1 MASGEFPQTAARGLS
16 DAEVVG
22 RLERDGPNL
31 LPVAKQPS
39 ALRHLL
45 AEFTHFFAALF
56 WVAAALAFIAG
67 MPQLGVAVIV
77 VITINALFA
86 FFEQRR
92 AEHAAERLRSMMPRR
107 ATVRRDGQLLVI
119 AAEDLVIGDRVLLA
133 GGDQLSADCTLDVV
147 HSLAIDV
154 SSLTGESRSEH
165 PEVGDALFGGSFV
178 VEGEGEAIVRA
189 TGADTRLAGIAGLTR
204 RARPPTTPLR
214 RELDRISRVIALMA
228 VSVGVVFFLIAL
240 LVGTPASDGFLFAVG
255 VTVAVVPSGLL
266 PALTLSLAV
275 GAQRMVARNALIRN
289 LESVETLGST
299 TFICTDKTGT
309 LTRNEM
315 AVVAV
320 WTDGGITELSPSG
333 YEPRPISGSIPNA
346 AGLDATSP
354 ESVGLRGTGA
364 GAGGDPS
371 DLMVLATFARECS
384 TGRIAEIDGVWHPQ
398 GDPMEAAIDC
408 FARRVGAV
416 PERETTGPNVIAR
429 FPFDPRRRV
438 MSVVM
443 EDHVAV
449 KGAPDAILP
458 LCATG
463 MSRTEPVDVQRA
475 RLALEEFAGR
485 GLRVIAVARRTW
497 NIGDVVSGPTS
508 VEKNLELVGLLAFE
522 DPPRAEAASALAA
535 CRRAGVR
542 VAMVTGDHPA
552 TARAIANEVGLALD
566 DSEPIL
572 GADLPVD
579 DELLGALLD
588 RDGVVMAR
596 VDPEDKL
603 RIARALG
610 ARGHVV
616 AMTGDGVNDA
626 PALRMASIGIAM
638 GRSGTDVARDAADLV
653 LLDDDFATIVV
664 AIEQG
669 RSTFSNI
676 RRFLTF
682 HMTANVA
689 ELTPFLVWALSGG
702 RFPLALGVLQ
712 IIALDVGADIPPSLA
727 LGAEPPAEHVLDRPP
742 TTRHLID
749 GRLVTRAV
757 VWLGPTLSLWAMFTF
772 VASFAVGGWR
782 PGQAFPSGAAQLQA
796 SGAAFTAVV
805 VGQMANALA
814 CRSTQL
820 RAWQLS
826 ARRNTLMLGALALQV
841 LLLGMFLLVAPIAD
855 LLGQVLPSAG
865 GLMVAVCAF
874 PVVIVADTVQKRAT
888 IRRRF
893 RHLVRPRA

>member
-1 MASGEFPQTAARGLS
+1 MFVVPAENLHSDAAGLSAAEAAR
-16 DAEVVG
+16 
-22 RLERDGPNL
+22 RLEQEGPNL

-39 ALRHLL
+39 ALRHLF

-67 MPQLGVAVIV
+67 MPQLGAAVIV

-86 FFEQRR
+86 FFEQQR
-92 AEHAAERLRSMMPRR
+92 AEHASERLRSLLPRR
-107 ATVRRDGQLLVI
+107 ATVRRDGRVLVI
-119 AAEDLVIGDRVLLA
+119 PAEQLVRGDRVLLA
-133 GGDQLSADCTLDVV
+133 GGDQLSADCRLDVV
-147 HSLAIDV
+147 HALAVDV
-154 SSLTGESRSEH
+154 SSITGESRSLH
-165 PEVGDALFGGSFV
+165 PETGEVLFGGSFV
-178 VEGEGEAIVRA
+178 VEGEAEATVQAI
-189 TGADTRLAGIAGLTR
+189 GADTRLARIAGLTR

-214 RELDRISRVIALMA
+214 RELDRISRVIAIMA
-228 VSVGVVFFLIAL
+228 VSVGAVFFVISLV
-240 LVGTPASDGFLFAVG
+240 VGTPASDGFLFAVG

-275 GAQRMVARNALIRN
+275 GAQRMAARNALIRN

-320 WTDGGITELSPSG
+320 W
-333 YEPRPISGSIPNA
+333 SGSGVLEIPPTGYDPVPLRANVALIGLA
-346 AGLDATSP
+346 AL
-354 ESVGLRGTGA
+354 
-364 GAGGDPS
+364 
-371 DLMVLATFARECS
+371 ARECS
-384 TGRIAEIDGVWHPQ
+384 TGRIAEIDGQWHPQ

-408 FARRVGAV
+408 FARRIGA
-416 PERETTGPNVIAR
+416 PDERSDVLAR
-429 FPFDPRRRV
+429 FPFDPRRRL
-438 MSVVM
+438 MSVVLT
-443 EDHVAV
+443 DHVAV
-449 KGAPDAILP
+449 KGAPDAVLP
-458 LCATG
+458 LCA
-463 MSRTEPVDVQRA
+463 SRSTPAGLMELSRA
-475 RLALEEFAGR
+475 RRALEEFAAR
-485 GLRVIAVARRTW
+485 GLRVIAVARRDWDAEVGT
-497 NIGDVVSGPTS
+497 DVDTGVGGSGSPVQVGQ
-508 VEKNLELVGLLAFE
+508 VEQQLEFVGLLAFE
-522 DPPRAEAASALAA
+522 DPPRAEAALALAA
-535 CRRAGVR
+535 CRRAGIR

-552 TARAIANEVGLALD
+552 TARAIAREVGLDLD
-566 DSEPIL
+566 GIDPIL
-572 GADLPVD
+572 GADLPDD

-588 RDGVVMAR
+588 RDGVVVAR

-626 PALRMASIGIAM
+626 PALRMAAIGIAM

-712 IIALDVGADIPPSLA
+712 ILALDVGADIPPSLA

-742 TTRHLID
+742 SKRHLID
-749 GRLVTRAV
+749 ARLVARAFL
-757 VWLGPTLSLWAMFTF
+757 WLGPTVALWAMLTF
-772 VASFAVGGWR
+772 VCSFLLGGWR
-782 PGQAFPSGAAQLQA
+782 IGESFPGGDEQLRA

-805 VGQMANALA
+805 VAQMANAFA

-820 RAWQLS
+820 RVWQLS
-826 ARRNTLMLGALALQV
+826 VRRNTLMLGAITMQLV
-841 LLLGMFLLVAPIAD
+841 LLAVFLLIAPVAD
-855 LLGQVLPSAG
+855 LLDQAPPTIGA
-865 GLMVAVCAF
+865 LMIACLAF
-874 PVVIVADTVQKRAT
+874 PAVILVDTVQKQAA
-888 IRRRF
+888 IRRRL
-893 RHLVRPRA
+893 RGLVRPRV

>member
-1 MASGEFPQTAARGLS
+1 MARMPGHPDVVTGAGGLTAAE
-16 DAEVVG
+16 AAA
-22 RLERDGPNL
+22 RLARDGPNL
-31 LPVAKQPS
+31 LPVAGRPS

-56 WVAAALAFIAG
+56 WVAAALAFVAG

-86 FFEQRR
+86 FVEQQR
-92 AEHAAERLRSMMPRR
+92 AEHAAERLRSLLPRR
-107 ATVRRDGQLLVI
+107 ATVRRDGQVRVI
-119 AAEDLVIGDRVLLA
+119 AAEELVVGDRLLLG
-133 GGDQLSADCTLDVV
+133 GGDQLCADCALELV
-147 HSLAIDV
+147 HGFAVDV
-154 SSLTGESRSEH
+154 SSLSGESRSEH
-165 PEVGDALFGGSFV
+165 PDIGDMVFAGSFV
-178 VEGEGEAIVRA
+178 VEGEAEATVRS

-214 RELDRISRVIALMA
+214 RELDRISRIIALMA
-228 VSVGVVFFLIAL
+228 VSVGVVFFLISL

-275 GAQRMVARNALIRN
+275 GAQRMASRNALVRN

-320 WTDGGITELSPSG
+320 WCAGTTIDITPSG
-333 YEPRPISGSIPNA
+333 YEPTPISSASTSPD
-346 AGLDATSP
+346 AGLDA
-354 ESVGLRGTGA
+354 
-364 GAGGDPS
+364 
-371 DLMVLATFARECS
+371 MVDTLIELATAARVCS
-384 TGRIAEIDGVWHPQ
+384 TGRIVEIDGSWHPQ

-408 FARRVGAV
+408 FARRIGA
-416 PERETTGPNVIAR
+416 GPGSSVASGVIAR
-429 FPFDPRRRV
+429 FPFDPRRRR
-438 MSVVM
+438 MSVVQS
-443 EDHVAV
+443 DQVAV
-449 KGAPDAILP
+449 KGAPDAVIP
-458 LCATG
+458 SCADPGTG
-463 MSRTEPVDVQRA
+463 DDVDAMEQA
-475 RLALEEFAGR
+475 RIALEQFAAR
-485 GLRVIAVARRTW
+485 GLRVLAVARRDW
-497 NIGDVVSGPTS
+497 DPASIPADVGE
-508 VEKNLELVGLLAFE
+508 VERDLELRGLLAFE
-522 DPPRAEAASALAA
+522 DPPRSEAAAALAA
-535 CRRAGVR
+535 CRRAGIR

-552 TARAIANEVGLALD
+552 TASSIALEVGLALD
-566 DSEPIL
+566 EPAAIL
-572 GADLPVD
+572 GSDLPDD

-588 RDGVVMAR
+588 RDGVIVAR

-669 RSTFSNI
+669 RSTFANI

-742 TTRHLID
+742 TRRHLID
-749 GRLVTRAV
+749 ARLVSRAFL
-757 VWLGPTLSLWAMFTF
+757 WLGPTVAVWAMLTF
-772 VASFAVGGWR
+772 VASFLFGGWR
-782 PGQAFPSGAAQLQA
+782 VGAAFPTGTSQLQA

-805 VGQMANALA
+805 VAQMANAFA

-826 ARRNTLMLGALALQV
+826 VRRNRLLLGALTMQ
-841 LLLGMFLLVAPIAD
+841 LLLLVLFLFVGPIAE
-855 LLGQVLPSAG
+855 LLDQRPPTVG
-865 GLMVAVCAF
+865 GLAMAVLAF
-874 PVVIVADTVQKRAT
+874 PLVILVDTLQKQAT
-888 IRRRF
+888 IRHRLQV
-893 RHLVRPRA
+893 LVRPRA

>member
-1 MASGEFPQTAARGLS
+1 VAPAETPSAEAAHASGAGGLTGVE
-16 DAEVVG
+16 ALR
-22 RLERDGPNL
+22 RLTRDGPNL
-31 LPVAKQPS
+31 LPLAKQPS
-39 ALRHLL
+39 ALRHLV

-67 MPQLGVAVIV
+67 MPQLGVAVII

-86 FFEQRR
+86 FFEQQR
-92 AEHAAERLRSMMPRR
+92 AEHAAERLRSMLPRR
-107 ATVRRDGQLLVI
+107 ATVRRDGQILVI
-119 AAEDLVIGDRVLLA
+119 TAEDLVVGDRVLLA

-147 HSLAIDV
+147 HSLAVDA

-165 PEVGDALFGGSFV
+165 PDVGDSLFAGSFV
-178 VEGEGEAIVRA
+178 VEGEGEATVRA

-214 RELDRISRVIALMA
+214 RELDRISRIIALMA
-228 VSVGVVFFLIAL
+228 VSVGVVFFLISM

-255 VTVAVVPSGLL
+255 ITVAVVPSGLL

-275 GAQRMVARNALIRN
+275 GAQRMAARNALIRN

-320 WTDGGITELSPSG
+320 WTAGMTTEVAPSG
-333 YEPRPISGSIPNA
+333 YVPTPISVLIP
-346 AGLDATSP
+346 
-354 ESVGLRGTGA
+354 EVSVRGVGEDLRGLIRVA
-364 GAGGDPS
+364 E
-371 DLMVLATFARECS
+371 LARECS
-384 TGRIAEIDGVWHPQ
+384 TGRIVEIDGAWRPQ

-408 FARRVGAV
+408 FARRVGA
-416 PERETTGPNVIAR
+416 PAERVTNLPRVIAR
-429 FPFDPRRRV
+429 YPFDPRRRV
-438 MSVVM
+438 MSVVLS
-443 EDHVAV
+443 DHVAV
-449 KGAPDAILP
+449 KGAPDAVLP
-458 LCATG
+458 RCSARSTPADLIGLNSA
-463 MSRTEPVDVQRA
+463 RA
-475 RLALEEFAGR
+475 ALDEFAHR
-485 GLRVIAVARRTW
+485 GLRVIAVAERAW
-497 NIGDVVSGPTS
+497 IDGEVSSGSMS
-508 VEKNLELVGLLAFE
+508 VERDLELVGLLAFE
-522 DPPRAEAASALAA
+522 DPPRAEAAAALAA

-552 TARAIANEVGLALD
+552 TAKSIAIEVGLALD
-566 DSEPIL
+566 DSEAII
-572 GADLPVD
+572 GADLPGD
-579 DELLGALLD
+579 DEQLGALLD
-588 RDGVVMAR
+588 RDGVVVAR

-742 TTRHLID
+742 TKRHLID
-749 GRLVTRAV
+749 GGLLARSLL
-757 VWLGPTLSLWAMFTF
+757 WLGPTLSVWAMLTF
-772 VASFAVGGWR
+772 VSSFAFGGWR
-782 PGQAFPSGAAQLQA
+782 PGQSFPGGAAQLQA

-820 RAWQLS
+820 RAWKLS
-826 ARRNTLMLGALALQV
+826 VRRNSLMLGALVLQV
-841 LLLGMFLLVAPIAD
+841 LLLGVFLLVGPIAE
-855 LLGQVLPSAG
+855 LLDQAWPSVG
-865 GLMVAVCAF
+865 GLMVAVLAF
-874 PVVIVADTVQKRAT
+874 PVVILVDTLQKEST
-888 IRRRF
+888 LRRRL